1 MADLLLA
8 TAPVPAYMGLQEAAS
23 MTHFA
28 NVTNASSRVRKD
40 EPSVSG
46 AGGAA
51 NLGPLPEW
59 NLGDL
64 YSAPDG
70 ADLARDLAVVEQR
83 VAAFEVHRG
92 KVAIMD
98 SAAFGAAIVE
108 YETISEIQGK
118 IASYAQLY
126 QSGDVSN
133 PERGRFYQDTVE
145 RLTVLGGKLLFFTLE
160 INRLEDADLAAKMKH
175 ASAAHYAPWVRDLRV
190 MRAHELS
197 DDLERLFLDKSTTG
211 RTAWVR
217 LFDETLASMRC
228 TIDGEA
234 LTLTAALNRLSDPNP
249 ERRKTAAKAIGAALG
264 GEATLFTLIT
274 NTLAKDKAV
283 EDDWRKFARPVSS
296 RNLANLVEDE
306 VVDAL
311 VSAVKGAFADTA
323 HRYYALKA
331 KWLGK
336 DKLEYW
342 DRNAPLPTADHR
354 DIPWTEAQNT
364 VRGAYAGFSPKLASI
379 VDDFF
384 AKSWIDAPARP
395 GKASG
400 AFSHSTVPS
409 VHPYILLNYLGS
421 ARDVQTL
428 AHELGHGVH
437 QVLAAPQGT
446 LISGTPLTLAETASV
461 FGEMLT
467 FQALLAKE
475 KDPVQRRA
483 LLAGKVED
491 MLNTVVRQI
500 AFHDFER
507 QVHDARKAGELSQE
521 QICEIW
527 LSVQKESLGPAFRY
541 DDEYKYY
548 WAYISHFLH
557 VPFYVYAYAFGDCL
571 VNALYNVYAT
581 KAVPN
586 FEAKYLD
593 MLSAGG
599 KLRHKELLAP
609 FGLDATDPGFWRR
622 GMKTIEGF
630 IDELERTS

>member
-1 MADLLLA
+1 
-8 TAPVPAYMGLQEAAS
+8 
-23 MTHFA
+23 MTHFL
-28 NVTNASSRVRKD
+28 NVTPMPLRKD
-40 EPSVSG
+40 EPS
-46 AGGAA
+46 GGAA

-59 NLGDL
+59 NLSDL

-70 ADLARDLAVVEQR
+70 ADFARDFALGETR
-83 VAAFEVHRG
+83 TAAFEKHRG
-92 KVAIMD
+92 KIAEMD
-98 SAAFGAAIVE
+98 GAAFGAAIAE
-108 YETISEIQGK
+108 YEAISEILGK

-126 QSGDVSN
+126 QSGDISS

-145 RLTVLGGKLLFFTLE
+145 RLTVLNGKLLFFTLE

-175 ASAAHYAPWVRDLRV
+175 ATAAHYAPWVRDLRV
-190 MRAHELS
+190 MRQHELS

-228 TIDGEA
+228 TVEGEE

-249 ERRKTAAKAIGAALG
+249 ERRKVAAKAIGAALG
-264 GEATLFTLIT
+264 SQATLFTLIT

-311 VSAVKGAFADTA
+311 VSAAKGAYADTA
-323 HRYYALKA
+323 HRYYVLKA

-342 DRNAPLPTADHR
+342 DRNAPLPTAHHR
-354 DIPWTEAQNT
+354 DIPWAEALKT
-364 VRGAYAGFSPKLASI
+364 VRGAYNGFSPKLAAI

-384 AKSWIDAPARP
+384 AKNWIDAPARP
-395 GKASG
+395 GKSSG
-400 AFSHSTVPS
+400 AFSHGTVPS
-409 VHPYILLNYLGS
+409 AHPYILLNYLGS
-421 ARDVQTL
+421 PRDVQTL

-437 QVLAAPQGT
+437 QVLAAPQGN
-446 LISGTPLTLAETASV
+446 LIAGTPLTLAETASV

-467 FQALLAKE
+467 FRALLAQE

-521 QICEIW
+521 QICDIW
-527 LSVQKESLGPAFRY
+527 LKVQKESLGPAFHF
-541 DDEYKYY
+541 DDEYKYF

-581 KAVPN
+581 KAVPD
-586 FEAKYLD
+586 FEGKYLD
-593 MLSAGG
+593 MLAAGG
-599 KLRHKELLAP
+599 KLRHKELLEP
-609 FGLDATDPGFWRR
+609 FGLDASDPGFWRR

-630 IDELERTS
+630 IDELEKTT

>member
-1 MADLLLA
+1 
-8 TAPVPAYMGLQEAAS
+8 
-23 MTHFA
+23 MTQLHDA
-28 NVTNASSRVRKD
+28 RVTNIPKKD
-40 EPSVSG
+40 DP
-46 AGGAA
+46 AGGGAV
-51 NLGPLPEW
+51 NLGTLPEW

-64 YSAPDG
+64 YSGPTGDDLK
-70 ADLARDLAVVEQR
+70 ADFAAADKRAT
-83 VAAFEVHRG
+83 AFEAYRG
-92 KVAIMD
+92 KVAD
-98 SAAFGAAIVE
+98 LDGAAFGAAIAE
-108 YETISEIQGK
+108 YEAISEIMGK
-118 IASYAQLY
+118 IGSFAQLY

-133 PERGRFYQDTVE
+133 PERGRFYQDVVE
-145 RLTVLGGKLLFFTLE
+145 KLTVLGGKSLFFTLE
-160 INRLEDADLAAKMKH
+160 INRLDDESLAQKMKQP
-175 ASAAHYAPWVRDLRV
+175 AAAHYAPWVRDLRV
-190 MRAHELS
+190 MREHELS
-197 DDLERLFLDKSTTG
+197 DDLEKLFLDKSTTG

-217 LFDETLASMRC
+217 LFDETLANMRC
-228 TIDGEA
+228 KVGDEE
-234 LTLTAALNRLSDPNP
+234 LTLTATLNRLSDPNGDK
-249 ERRKTAAKAIGAALG
+249 RKVAAKAIGAALG
-264 GEATLFTLIT
+264 GEASLFTLIT
-274 NTLAKDKAV
+274 NVLAKDKGV
-283 EDDWRKFARPVSS
+283 EDEWRKFPRPVSS

-311 VSAVKGAFADTA
+311 VSAAKGAFKDTA

-342 DRNAPLPTADHR
+342 DRNAPLPTAEHR
-354 DIPWTEAQNT
+354 DIPWSEAHST
-364 VRGAYAGFSPKLASI
+364 VRGAYAGFSPKLAAI

-384 AKSWIDAPARP
+384 AKNWIDAPARP
-395 GKASG
+395 GKSSG

-421 ARDVQTL
+421 PRDVQTL

-446 LISGTPLTLAETASV
+446 LMSGTPLTLAETASV

-467 FQALLAKE
+467 FQALLAQE
-475 KDPVQRRA
+475 KNPVQRRA

-507 QVHDARKAGELSQE
+507 QVHDARKNGELSQE
-521 QICEIW
+521 EICDIW
-527 LSVQKESLGPAFRY
+527 ISVQKESLGPVFHF

-548 WAYISHFLH
+548 WSYISHFLH

-581 KAVPN
+581 KAVPD

-630 IDELERTS
+630 IDELEKVG